1 MNGND
6 SLVGRKVLQLYN
18 AVYHEKKAAL
28 VYSNFLMIMTNN
40 KTEVGFGFG
49 RTIYEPELD
58 MGSVRKSEILPG
70 HHLMTF
76 FSDLFKKIWR

>member
-1 MNGND
+1 
-6 SLVGRKVLQLYN
+6 
-18 AVYHEKKAAL
+18 
-28 VYSNFLMIMTNN
+28 MIMTNN

-49 RTIYEPELD
+49 RTIDEPELD
-58 MGSVRKSEILPG
+58 MGSVRKSKILPG

>member
-40 KTEVGFGFG
+40 KTEIGFGFG
-49 RTIYEPELD
+49 RTIYEP
-58 MGSVRKSEILPG
+58 
-70 HHLMTF
+70 
-76 FSDLFKKIWR
+76 